1 MTSGFEG
8 GDRILASAS
17 PGEVR
22 VAVLRD
28 GALQQVA
35 IDRPDLPD
43 GVGDLHLGRVTA
55 VSAGMSGAFV
65 EIAGGTTAFLPEN
78 ETPPPRRPIGR
89 AVSEGDWVVLRI
101 TRAAQGGKGPRVTM
115 RVDNPPPLPASRKPQ
130 LLARGPGAALRLARA
145 FPTLPVETDSAA
157 VVALLGRD
165 RARLVHGNAFDEETE
180 SAFAALAEPVV
191 DLPGGLRLHIH
202 PTPALIAIDVDGGRA
217 AGLGDA
223 ASPARVNEV
232 AAAEVARQIIL
243 RNLSGA
249 ILVDFAGLPIR
260 KRPTVLPPLEK
271 ALAADP
277 LEAALLGVTRLGL
290 VEIMR
295 RRVHPPL
302 HEVLGS
308 PTSAATHLLAAL
320 RAMARDAAARPH
332 IKLALRAGK
341 EVAAAAAA
349 LPIALAEYQA
359 ATGRKL
365 VLHADRALKPGEEQ
379 IEEDRA

>member
-1 MTSGFEG
+1 VR
-8 GDRILASAS
+8 GDRILVSAS
-17 PGEVR
+17 PGERR

-28 GALQQVA
+28 GALQAAA

-55 VSAGMSGAFV
+55 VSAAMSGAFV
-65 EIAGGTTAFLPEN
+65 EIAGGEAAFLPES
-78 ETPPPRRPIGR
+78 ETPPPRRPIAK
-89 AVSEGDWVVLRI
+89 AVSEGDWVLVRV

-115 RVDNPPPLPASRKPQ
+115 RVEDAPPLPATRKPQ
-130 LLARGPGAALRLARA
+130 LLARGPGAAERLARA
-145 FPTLPVETDSAA
+145 LPDLPVETDSAA
-157 VVALLGRD
+157 VMALLGRD
-165 RARLVHGNAFDEETE
+165 RARLVQGSAFDEATE
-180 SAFAALAEPVV
+180 SAFAELAEPIIT
-191 DLPGGLRLHIH
+191 LPGGLRLHIH
-202 PTPALIAIDVDGGRA
+202 PTPALVAIDVDAGRA

-223 ASPARVNEV
+223 AAHGRVNEA
-232 AAAEVARQIIL
+232 AAAEVARQIVL

-277 LEAALLGVTRLGL
+277 LAPALLGVTRIGL

-320 RAMARDAAARPH
+320 RGMARDAAARPH
-332 IKLALRAGK
+332 VALALRAAP
-341 EVAAAAAA
+341 EVVAAAAS

-359 ATGRKL
+359 TTGRRL
-365 VLHADRALKPGEEQ
+365 VLRADRALRPGETQ
-379 IEEDRA
+379 IEEDRP